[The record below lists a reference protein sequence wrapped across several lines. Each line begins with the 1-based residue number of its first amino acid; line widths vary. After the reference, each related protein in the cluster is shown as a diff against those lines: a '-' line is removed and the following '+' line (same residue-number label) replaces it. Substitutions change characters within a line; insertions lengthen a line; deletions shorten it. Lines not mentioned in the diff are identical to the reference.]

1 MPRGAFAGALGAGA
15 GASAMVWLPL
25 WGLPLAFAGRGAAR
39 WGGYRFCAFV
49 VMCRAALRRVRAAVA
64 RAFGVSVALAAQLS
78 ISAGSSAGSATEV
91 WSGAAGD
98 VSYRASSAIGMC
110 AGGMV
115 AFWGA
120 KKANVGN
127 LFVCCRMT
135 SPSMRSRL
143 FERSVP
149 ARGRAT
155 RPGGPRACDRAV
167 CNKPIADRMRG
178 AGAVSDADWGPSSIA
193 CLRWQASARKK
204 RRPEAISEG

>member
-1 MPRGAFAGALGAGA
+1 MVDFHTDAHGWISSSKLPEAMPRGAFAGALGAGA

-98 VSYRASSAIGMC
+98 VFYRPSSAIGMC

-115 AFWGA
+115 AFWAHGGP
-120 KKANVGN
+120 KVTI
-127 LFVCCRMT
+127 LFARCMMT
-135 SPSMRSRL
+135 SPRT
-143 FERSVP
+143 
-149 ARGRAT
+149 GRALLA
-155 RPGGPRACDRAV
+155 RSGRAF
-167 CNKPIADRMRG
+167 
-178 AGAVSDADWGPSSIA
+178 
-193 CLRWQASARKK
+193 
-204 RRPEAISEG
+204 AISRGVFEQLALPVSSSSHDCCQDEGCWSSV